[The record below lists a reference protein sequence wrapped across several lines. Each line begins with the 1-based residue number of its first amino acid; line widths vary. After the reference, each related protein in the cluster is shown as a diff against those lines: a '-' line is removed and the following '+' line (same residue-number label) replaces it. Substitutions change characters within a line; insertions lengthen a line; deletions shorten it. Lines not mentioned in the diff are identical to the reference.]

1 MHRPIDRDG
10 SFHDRGRALE
20 AFAQPGFAASMR
32 SFPVDK
38 VRVRGFGEIAL
49 IHAENDFEPKDGR
62 SGINRY
68 TDTWHKQQDGNWR
81 CVTAHITTFKAVS

>member
-1 MHRPIDRDG
+1 
-10 SFHDRGRALE
+10 
-20 AFAQPGFAASMR
+20 MR
-32 SFPVDK
+32 SFPVHK

-68 TDTWHKQQDGNWR
+68 TDIGHKRPDGHWR
-81 CVTAHITTFKAVS
+81 CVATHINTFKAVG